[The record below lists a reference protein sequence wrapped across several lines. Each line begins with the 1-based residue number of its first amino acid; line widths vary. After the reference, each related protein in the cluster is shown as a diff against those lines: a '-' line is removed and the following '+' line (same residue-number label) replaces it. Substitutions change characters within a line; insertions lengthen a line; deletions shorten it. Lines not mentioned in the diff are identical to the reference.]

1 MGVSRE
7 LGVHLQGEGGLL
19 EVLLE
24 ILAAA
29 LVLKPVDVVA
39 VSHDLR
45 KERPVTHW
53 FETWSRGP
61 YIGQI
66 TVAVVANA

>member
-53 FETWSRGP
+53 F
-61 YIGQI
+61 
-66 TVAVVANA
+66 